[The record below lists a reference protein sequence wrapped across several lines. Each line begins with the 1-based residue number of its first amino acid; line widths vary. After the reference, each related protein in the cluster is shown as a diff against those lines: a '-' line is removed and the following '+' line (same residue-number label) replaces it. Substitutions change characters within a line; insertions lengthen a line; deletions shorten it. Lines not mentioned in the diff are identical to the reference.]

1 MMTSSPKN
9 LDALIVG
16 AGFSGLYMLHKLKSM
31 NMDVLSIEE
40 ASDVG
45 GTWYWNSYPG
55 AQCDV
60 ESMEYSYSFSEE
72 LQQEWKWSNRFS
84 AQPEILKYANYV
96 SQKFDLRSNIVFN
109 TRVTSA
115 QYNNDTKKWLI
126 KTNANFIYSAK
137 FFILATGTLS
147 SVIEPKFPGISS
159 FNGDTYLT
167 GKWPKTPI
175 SFKGKNVGII
185 GTGSSA
191 IQSIPVIAKEAK
203 SLTVFQRSA
212 NYSIPANNRSLTNAE
227 VKKFKENY
235 PSIRA
240 KARSSQSGIASA
252 KPGEIGAFDVTDY
265 ERKQS
270 FEKNWNNEEGNN
282 FNLLSLY
289 NDIRLNE
296 KANNELA
303 NFVRG
308 KIQSI
313 VKNPETAELLSP
325 KDAIGCK
332 RTCLDTNYFETFNR
346 NNVSLIDVNSNPI
359 IKITKEGLQTADKS
373 HQFDTIIFATGFD
386 AMTGA
391 ILSINIEGKSGSTLK
406 NKWKNGP
413 VTFLGLSMNN
423 FPNLFTITGPGSPSV
438 LSNMITS
445 IEQHVEWITDCIT
458 FMNESN
464 LSEIEAT
471 ESSEKEWTTHV
482 AEIAEDSPMRFA
494 CNSWYLGA
502 NIPGK
507 TRVFMPYAGGIPK
520 YIEKCNEVS
529 SKDYQGFNLS

>member
-1 MMTSSPKN
+1 MTSSPKN

-115 QYNNDTKKWLI
+115 QYNAETKKWLI

-159 FNGDTYLT
+159 FNGDTYIT

-191 IQSIPVIAKEAK
+191 VQSIPVIAKEAK

-252 KPGEIGAFDVTDY
+252 KPGEIGAFDVTDS

-289 NDIRLNE
+289 NDIRLN
-296 KANNELA
+296 L
-303 NFVRG
+303 
-308 KIQSI
+308 
-313 VKNPETAELLSP
+313 
-325 KDAIGCK
+325 
-332 RTCLDTNYFETFNR
+332 
-346 NNVSLIDVNSNPI
+346 SLIHI
-359 IKITKEGLQTADKS
+359 
-373 HQFDTIIFATGFD
+373 
-386 AMTGA
+386 
-391 ILSINIEGKSGSTLK
+391 
-406 NKWKNGP
+406 
-413 VTFLGLSMNN
+413 
-423 FPNLFTITGPGSPSV
+423 
-438 LSNMITS
+438 
-445 IEQHVEWITDCIT
+445 
-458 FMNESN
+458 
-464 LSEIEAT
+464 
-471 ESSEKEWTTHV
+471 
-482 AEIAEDSPMRFA
+482 
-494 CNSWYLGA
+494 
-502 NIPGK
+502 
-507 TRVFMPYAGGIPK
+507 
-520 YIEKCNEVS
+520 
-529 SKDYQGFNLS
+529 

>member
-1 MMTSSPKN
+1 MTSSPKN

-16 AGFSGLYMLHKLKSM
+16 SGFSGLYMLHKLKSM
-31 NMDVLSIEE
+31 NMNVLSIEE

-45 GTWYWNSYPG
+45 GTWYWNRYPG

-84 AQPEILKYANYV
+84 AQPEILQYANYV

-115 QYNNDTKKWLI
+115 RYNDETKKWLI
-126 KTNANFIYSAK
+126 KTSSNFVYSAK

-159 FNGDTYLT
+159 FNGDTYIT

-191 IQSIPVIAKEAK
+191 VQSIPIIAKEAK

-212 NYSIPANNRSLTNAE
+212 NYSIPAHNRPLGNDE
-227 VKKFKENY
+227 VKKIKENY
-235 PSIRA
+235 PSIRK

-406 NKWKNGP
+406 NKW
-413 VTFLGLSMNN
+413 
-423 FPNLFTITGPGSPSV
+423 
-438 LSNMITS
+438 
-445 IEQHVEWITDCIT
+445 
-458 FMNESN
+458 
-464 LSEIEAT
+464 
-471 ESSEKEWTTHV
+471 
-482 AEIAEDSPMRFA
+482 
-494 CNSWYLGA
+494 
-502 NIPGK
+502 
-507 TRVFMPYAGGIPK
+507 
-520 YIEKCNEVS
+520 
-529 SKDYQGFNLS
+529 